1 MVGQAVAGRHRSRG
15 LHLGDRQHLAVD
27 GVLQAQQPGAGEV
40 MVGRLHGR
48 LGRSEVDHAVVAP
61 RHRLGLDGA
70 EHRPAASLVH
80 VRVGVVADD
89 VLVAA
94 PAVGEQPAQVALRAA
109 GHEQRGLLAE
119 QRGRGLLELV
129 DGGIL
134 SVHVVAHDGCG
145 HSGPHGCRGL
155 GDGVG
160 AKVDHMIKLR
170 SAGRGPQP
178 RACGGRSGN
187 WQRLV
192 RMACILLSVPEGEW
206 VAWGIGSVLRG
217 WRAFCCQVLRRV
229 AVSQTQL
236 RNLSGSGSRGAGG
249 RRGGRPVR
257 LPPGR

>member
-15 LHLGDRQHLAVD
+15 LHLGHGQHLAVD

-40 MVGRLHGR
+40 MVGRLHSR
-48 LGRSEVDHAVVAP
+48 LGRSQVDHAVVAP

-70 EHRPAASLVH
+70 EHRPAAALVH

-94 PAVGEQPAQVALRAA
+94 PAVGEQPAQVALGAA
-109 GHEQRGLLAE
+109 GHEESGLLAE
-119 QRGRGLLELV
+119 QRGRGRLELV

-145 HSGPHGCRGL
+145 HGGPHGRRGL

-160 AKVDHMIKLR
+160 AKVDHMIRLR
-170 SAGRGPQP
+170 SADRGPQSRP
-178 RACGGRSGN
+178 CAGRLGN
-187 WQRLV
+187 WQCFV
-192 RMACILLSVPEGEW
+192 RMACIFAP
-206 VAWGIGSVLRG
+206 VLK
-217 WRAFCCQVLRRV
+217 RV
-229 AVSQTQL
+229 AVSHTQL

-249 RRGGRPVR
+249 YRRRRSGR